1 MLNEIQDELIG
12 TFFKNDKLS
21 MKVTLKLS
29 MDDFVILLDETVNKN
44 HQYTKNKPTS
54 FKEIR
59 TLMFPIIGD
68 VNIVIDN
75 ALKNYELLYE

>member
-21 MKVTLKLS
+21 MKVSLKIS
-29 MDDFVILLDETVNKN
+29 MDDFVILLDETINKN
-44 HQYTKNKPTS
+44 HQYAKNKPTS

-75 ALKNYELLYE
+75 ALTNYELLYE